1 MLRLSCQFITFDLL
15 TLTFHFP
22 VEVVEIS
29 EDCLHAIITNV
40 ATENLLA
47 HVLGDLGLEDLKL
60 KVKIQEIKYQER
72 GKITFF
78 D

>member
-1 MLRLSCQFITFDLL
+1 M
-15 TLTFHFP
+15 
-22 VEVVEIS
+22 EVVEIS